1 MQRKKIQQQRQETS
15 LKVHD
20 KNQRVAN
27 MASISDH
34 GNHRAQQP
42 KEGGDDRG

>member
-1 MQRKKIQQQRQETS
+1 MQRKKIQQQHQETS
-15 LKVHD
+15 LKEHD
-20 KNQRVAN
+20 KNRRVVN
-27 MASISDH
+27 MASISDD